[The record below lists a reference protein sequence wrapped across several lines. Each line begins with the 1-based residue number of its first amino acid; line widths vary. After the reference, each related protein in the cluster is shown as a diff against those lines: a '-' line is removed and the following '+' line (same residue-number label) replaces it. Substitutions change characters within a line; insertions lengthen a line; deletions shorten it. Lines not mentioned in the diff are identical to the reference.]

1 MKRIVSVFL
10 AVALLLT
17 LVPVYAFAEEIVS
30 ISYTPK
36 NQITRYF
43 EQGGGV
49 ELDNN
54 NHEYYHYN
62 AVQRSSGDIF
72 TVNYSSGK
80 VDYVLEFNPEPVYV
94 STVDPNDVIDGNEV
108 DMYDQQSVEHFN
120 LGNDNK
126 LYVRYGEK
134 TCYINVNIV
143 INPIKSIVYTP
154 VENIVIY
161 ENVDGR
167 WVNDGDTDYFEYN
180 APPFKEGDTLEIT
193 YSNTDDSVVYTYM
206 HRYDQESDSVAN
218 GFYDGEG
225 NLLPD
230 GNDLY
235 KSYKGRWSLGSDNY
249 MCVNYMDNESN
260 YVQVNIVENPV
271 KSIVYERVSDVV
283 LVENVDLYY
292 DSYDDRYYYRIPYY
306 QYGDKLIVTDKSDE
320 TTVYK
325 YTENDVFA
333 SENNGVI
340 DEFDVHIINGQRDN
354 PWQLGENEYCIE
366 YMGARYILYAT
377 VKENIVQAIEYKPV
391 KTPSVMEG
399 RDSYYDES
407 EDATVYNFPDF
418 EEGDILVVTYKND
431 GKVSYIAVKCEYDE
445 IIFRASDGD
454 EISEYDI
461 MHFSD
466 QEENPWTVGGDNEFT
481 LKYMNAACT
490 VKCEVIEN
498 PILSIE
504 FIPLNVAK
512 IIENIN
518 GGYNEDLDCYMYNYP
533 RVLNGDKL
541 IINYRDVALGRVEY
555 TAEFDN
561 SKKVTMFV
569 PDSGDAI
576 VLDDRFGFGSDQFDN
591 PWTVGE
597 NHYFISFLG
606 RVTEV
611 PVIIV
616 ENNIKGISFK
626 PASMLQIWEGDYSVD
641 TDPETGKEYNHYNIP
656 HFNTG
661 DTLTVE
667 YNDDTS
673 DDFVL
678 TFEETDGEYYFVC
691 DAMRYNMYDLFVT
704 DNQAQQE
711 WILGRGN
718 YFIVDFYGFTTD
730 VEIEMIKSDVE
741 SIVYTP
747 KNEIV
752 IDENTGG
759 ELLYDEFNNE
769 FYFYNH
775 VRIVNVG
782 DTLTVNY
789 LGGDSVVYTLQSN
802 DAGDDWIL
810 RSADG
815 KILNNEEITVAD
827 QQWEKHWKPGENEF
841 IIKYHGASA
850 SVKVNIRHTPSDW
863 IIDKKPG
870 LDKAGLKHKECT
882 ACGEV
887 LETEIIPVVDPSLP
901 RVEIESL
908 KANAGETVDVKV
920 LVRNNPGINSMKL
933 SISYDTDL
941 TLENVAFSNDI
952 GNLAIASQSLES
964 PMILNFVYGDKN
976 FNTADY
982 TFAVL
987 TFKVSDGASD
997 GLKYVS
1003 ASYDQEN
1010 VYNINEY
1017 HVKFETVDG
1026 GIDVESYLPGDINGD
1041 GKVNNKDITRLM
1053 QYLSGWSVSVNEPAL
1068 DVNNDGSV
1076 NNKDITRLFKYLS
1089 GWDVE
1094 IY

>member
-1 MKRIVSVFL
+1 MKKIVSVLL

-108 DMYDQQSVEHFN
+108 DMYGQQSIEHFN

-126 LYVRYGEK
+126 LYVRYGGK

-180 APPFKEGDTLEIT
+180 APPFKEGDTL
-193 YSNTDDSVVYTYM
+193 
-206 HRYDQESDSVAN
+206 
-218 GFYDGEG
+218 
-225 NLLPD
+225 
-230 GNDLY
+230 
-235 KSYKGRWSLGSDNY
+235 
-249 MCVNYMDNESN
+249 
-260 YVQVNIVENPV
+260 
-271 KSIVYERVSDVV
+271 
-283 LVENVDLYY
+283 
-292 DSYDDRYYYRIPYY
+292 
-306 QYGDKLIVTDKSDE
+306 
-320 TTVYK
+320 
-325 YTENDVFA
+325 
-333 SENNGVI
+333 
-340 DEFDVHIINGQRDN
+340 
-354 PWQLGENEYCIE
+354 
-366 YMGARYILYAT
+366 
-377 VKENIVQAIEYKPV
+377 
-391 KTPSVMEG
+391 
-399 RDSYYDES
+399 
-407 EDATVYNFPDF
+407 
-418 EEGDILVVTYKND
+418 
-431 GKVSYIAVKCEYDE
+431 
-445 IIFRASDGD
+445 
-454 EISEYDI
+454 
-461 MHFSD
+461 
-466 QEENPWTVGGDNEFT
+466 
-481 LKYMNAACT
+481 
-490 VKCEVIEN
+490 
-498 PILSIE
+498 
-504 FIPLNVAK
+504 
-512 IIENIN
+512 
-518 GGYNEDLDCYMYNYP
+518 
-533 RVLNGDKL
+533 
-541 IINYRDVALGRVEY
+541 
-555 TAEFDN
+555 
-561 SKKVTMFV
+561 
-569 PDSGDAI
+569 
-576 VLDDRFGFGSDQFDN
+576 
-591 PWTVGE
+591 
-597 NHYFISFLG
+597 
-606 RVTEV
+606 
-611 PVIIV
+611 
-616 ENNIKGISFK
+616 
-626 PASMLQIWEGDYSVD
+626 
-641 TDPETGKEYNHYNIP
+641 
-656 HFNTG
+656 
-661 DTLTVE
+661 
-667 YNDDTS
+667 
-673 DDFVL
+673 
-678 TFEETDGEYYFVC
+678 
-691 DAMRYNMYDLFVT
+691 
-704 DNQAQQE
+704 
-711 WILGRGN
+711 
-718 YFIVDFYGFTTD
+718 
-730 VEIEMIKSDVE
+730 
-741 SIVYTP
+741 
-747 KNEIV
+747 
-752 IDENTGG
+752 
-759 ELLYDEFNNE
+759 
-769 FYFYNH
+769 
-775 VRIVNVG
+775 
-782 DTLTVNY
+782 TVNY

-815 KILNNEEITVAD
+815 QTLNNEEITVDD

-870 LDKAGLKHKECT
+870 LYKTGLKHKECT

-908 KANAGETVDVKV
+908 KANAGETIDVKV

-941 TLENVAFSNDI
+941 TLENVAFSDDI

-964 PMILNFVYGDKN
+964 PMILNFIYGDKN
-976 FNTADY
+976 FDTADY

-987 TFKVSDGASD
+987 TFKISDGASD

-1017 HVKFETVDG
+1017 HVEFETVDG

-1089 GWDVE
+1089 GWDVA